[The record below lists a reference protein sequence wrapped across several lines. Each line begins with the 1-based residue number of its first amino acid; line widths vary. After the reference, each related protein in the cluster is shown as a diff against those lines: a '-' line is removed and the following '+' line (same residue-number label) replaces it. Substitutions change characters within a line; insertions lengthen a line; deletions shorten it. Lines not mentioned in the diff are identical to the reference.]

1 MKQNLKEIGMTTINN
16 YQFKQVRSMIDND
29 TPFIMMKYT
38 VTFVGIQGVV
48 YELIRFNKYKQI
60 VSTVIDKDT
69 FVQIVNHFE
78 LPELHRIDANNAIWG
93 DERFKEMYNENRKLK

>member
-1 MKQNLKEIGMTTINN
+1 MKQNLEEIGMTTINN

-38 VTFVGIQGVV
+38 VTFVGIRGVV

-60 VSTVIDKDT
+60 VSTVIDKPT
-69 FVQIVNHFE
+69 FIEIVKHFD
-78 LPELHRIDANNAIWG
+78 LPELHRIDADNAIWG
-93 DERFKEMYNENRKLK
+93 DERFKEVYNENRKLK